1 MSNTSLLLAG
11 YDAWNR
17 GDRDAFLALLD
28 PEIDIET
35 SGAFPDLAPNYHG
48 HQRAAKFWSQM
59 LEPWDEFH
67 IEVERV
73 EEEGDIVAAGIRFR
87 ARGHDSGVEV
97 DMRFGSGMRV
107 RDGLAIELINR
118 RSLEEVLEALRERK
132 REIGPEAERA
142 AESSRATR

>member
-1 MSNTSLLLAG
+1 MSTTSLLLAG

-17 GDRDAFLALLD
+17 GDFDAFVALLD

-35 SGAFPDLAPNYHG
+35 SGAFPDLARNYHG
-48 HQRAAKFWSQM
+48 HKRAAKFWSQM

-73 EEEGDIVAAGIRFR
+73 EEEGDIAAGAIRFR

-97 DMRFGSGMRV
+97 DMRFGSGIRV

-118 RSLEEVLEALRERK
+118 RSLEEVLQALRERA
-132 REIGPEAERA
+132 RERA
-142 AESSRATR
+142 AESSEAAR

>member
-1 MSNTSLLLAG
+1 MSNTELLLAG
-11 YDAWNR
+11 YEAWNR
-17 GDRDAFLALLD
+17 GDCDAWLAVLD

-73 EEEGDIVAAGIRFR
+73 EEDGDIVAAGIRFR

-97 DMRFGSGMRV
+97 DMRFGSGIRV
-107 RDGLAIELINR
+107 RDGLAVELINR
-118 RSLEEVLEALRERK
+118 RSLEEVLEALRQRK
-132 REIGPEAERA
+132 PEGAPEGERA
-142 AESSRATR
+142 ARA

>member
-1 MSNTSLLLAG
+1 MSNTELLLAG
-11 YDAWNR
+11 YEAWNR
-17 GDRDAFLALLD
+17 GDCDAFLVLLD

-118 RSLEEVLEALRERK
+118 RSLEEVLEALRQRK
-132 REIGPEAERA
+132 RETATDGERA
-142 AESSRATR
+142 ART

>member
-118 RSLEEVLEALRERK
+118 RSLEEVLEALRERT
-132 REIGPEAERA
+132 RETAPDGERA
-142 AESSRATR
+142 ART

>member
-1 MSNTSLLLAG
+1 MSTTSLLLAG

-17 GDRDAFLALLD
+17 GDRAAFLALLD

-48 HQRAAKFWSQM
+48 HERAAKFWSQM
-59 LEPWDEFH
+59 LEPWDDFH

-73 EEEGDIVAAGIRFR
+73 EEEGDIAAAGIRFR

-97 DMRFGSGMRV
+97 DMRFGSGVRV

-118 RSLEEVLEALRERK
+118 RSLEEVLEALRK
-132 REIGPEAERA
+132 RTRETAPDGERA
-142 AESSRATR
+142 ART

>member
-1 MSNTSLLLAG
+1 MSTTSLLLAG

-118 RSLEEVLEALRERK
+118 RSLEEVLEALRERT
-132 REIGPEAERA
+132 RETAPDGERA
-142 AESSRATR
+142 ART

>member
-1 MSNTSLLLAG
+1 MSTTSLLLAG

-17 GDRDAFLALLD
+17 GDRAAFLALLD

-48 HQRAAKFWSQM
+48 HERAAKFWSQM
-59 LEPWDEFH
+59 LEPWDDFH
-67 IEVERV
+67 IDVERV
-73 EEEGDIVAAGIRFR
+73 EEEGDIAAAGIRFR

-97 DMRFGSGMRV
+97 DMRFGSGVRV

-118 RSLEEVLEALRERK
+118 RSLEEVLEALRERT
-132 REIGPEAERA
+132 RETAPDGERA
-142 AESSRATR
+142 ART